1 MSTNAVIDVCIGL
14 ILLYLILSLVCTTV
28 NEVIAHAMS
37 LRARTL
43 ASGIERLIDDNDLLK
58 AFKQSGLIDTTRSV
72 SKGLPSYVS
81 SRAVAAALLN
91 SISPDNPVPAV
102 AEVLDAVKK
111 LPDSNIRDVL
121 LTSATHA
128 GDNVT
133 KLRDDISA
141 WFDDAMDRLS
151 GVYKRYMQWLSLAIG
166 LLLAIGLNADTI
178 SVVNSLW
185 GDATLRAGLV
195 QLADKA
201 TADNASLDTLSQ
213 TLRRLPAIEA
223 NLRPFPVGWPA
234 LMGHTDETWQTSLA
248 ALAAKI
254 VGLLITG
261 LAISLGAPFW
271 FDLLSK
277 FMNVRATG
285 NKPDKA
291 PAEPQVIPAAA
302 YLTKVAELVPAL
314 DVSGRPRQTPD
325 DGQPH
330 VAALAQVNDQV
341 QIRR

>member
-1 MSTNAVIDVCIGL
+1 MGTMSTNAVIDVCIGL

-133 KLRDDISA
+133 K
-141 WFDDAMDRLS
+141 
-151 GVYKRYMQWLSLAIG
+151 
-166 LLLAIGLNADTI
+166 
-178 SVVNSLW
+178 
-185 GDATLRAGLV
+185 
-195 QLADKA
+195 
-201 TADNASLDTLSQ
+201 
-213 TLRRLPAIEA
+213 
-223 NLRPFPVGWPA
+223 
-234 LMGHTDETWQTSLA
+234 
-248 ALAAKI
+248 
-254 VGLLITG
+254 
-261 LAISLGAPFW
+261 
-271 FDLLSK
+271 
-277 FMNVRATG
+277 
-285 NKPDKA
+285 
-291 PAEPQVIPAAA
+291 
-302 YLTKVAELVPAL
+302 
-314 DVSGRPRQTPD
+314 
-325 DGQPH
+325 
-330 VAALAQVNDQV
+330 
-341 QIRR
+341 